1 MTHKDHKE
9 GMEERFQMLKEKLI
23 AVEQNEWWL
32 SDEDFI
38 LAFIREELSHQL
50 TTIQEMVEGMKVKV
64 TECSK
69 DCGLCGRGLQ
79 RKCQSY
85 EYLTSVNDFAD
96 DLLAKLKEIKQ

>member
-38 LAFIREELSHQL
+38 LAFIREEPSHQL
-50 TTIQEMVEGMKVKV
+50 TTIQEMIEGMYKVKQ
-64 TECSK
+64 T
-69 DCGLCGRGLQ
+69 
-79 RKCQSY
+79 
-85 EYLTSVNDFAD
+85 D
-96 DLLAKLKEIKQ
+96 DLVETIYGGAYNKALDELLAKLKEIKQ